1 MTTHYVNQELAKNR
15 YATLMREA
23 QNHRLVR
30 TDAEPEASSARW
42 RRQLTWARRRVA
54 LRTSARAV

>member
-1 MTTHYVNQELAKNR
+1 MTTHYVNQELAKHH

-30 TDAEPEASSARW
+30 TDQEPEPSSSRW

-54 LRTSARAV
+54 LRATVRPV